1 MENKM
6 STSASKAKSKKK
18 HYEFKTDV
26 KQLLDLV
33 THSLYSHKDIF
44 LRELISNASDAI
56 DKVRFESLTN
66 ADLLEDNSEWQVE
79 LIPDEKEKTLTVR
92 DNGCGMSQDDLI
104 NHIGTIAKSGT
115 QEFIDKLKESKAQ
128 GNPDLI
134 GQFGVGFYSAFM
146 VADKVTVRTRRAG
159 GTGWQWISSGEASF
173 DLEECDKQDRG
184 TEVVL
189 HLKDDCEDYLK
200 EYTLRETVK
209 KYSNFVEFPICMEV
223 ERNEYPKDKD
233 GNDDYK
239 AEPKKV
245 KKMETL
251 NSAEAIWLKSKS
263 DIKEEDYKSF
273 YKQISHDFHDPQET
287 IHYSAEGAMEYKA
300 LMYIP
305 SKAPHNIFSPDSI
318 KGMHLYINRVFI
330 MNDCKKLLP
339 EYLRFVH
346 GVVDSSDL
354 PLNVSREILQD
365 NPQLEKINK
374 GLVSKLLS
382 TLKDMKKKKPEEYLK
397 FYKEFGMVLKEGLHY
412 DQDNKDKIM
421 ELVMFP
427 TTKTAE
433 GEFKTLKEYVE
444 GMQKD
449 QKEIYYISAENRTKA
464 LNSPHLELYRSKDME
479 VLLMTDNVDEY
490 ILPQLH
496 EYDKKQ
502 IKSVSAGTEN
512 IKGDKE
518 QEKAAREKGKKLAG
532 LLTAVKEKLGDDV
545 KEVKFSGKL
554 TESACCLT
562 PDDSEMNAQMAQMMR
577 SMGQPVPDPK
587 KILELNPT
595 HPLIDVLN
603 GLFEADKESEQFAEY
618 VGLIYNQALL
628 TEGSQL
634 KDPLGF
640 ARKISELMV
649 KAQKAA

>member
-1 MENKM
+1 MT
-6 STSASKAKSKKK
+6 TSASKAKSKNT

-79 LIPDEKEKTLTVR
+79 ITPDEKEKTLTIK
-92 DNGCGMSQDDLI
+92 DNGCGMSREDLI
-104 NHIGTIAKSGT
+104 DHIGTIAKSGT
-115 QEFIDKLKESKAQ
+115 QDFIDKIKESKKQ
-128 GNPDLI
+128 DNPDLI
-134 GQFGVGFYSAFM
+134 GQFGVGFYSSFM
-146 VADKVTVRTRRAG
+146 VADKVTVRTRTAG
-159 GTGWQWISSGEASF
+159 GTGWQWVSTGEASF
-173 DLEECDKQDRG
+173 DLDECDKQDRG

-189 HLKDDCEDYLK
+189 HLKEECEDYLQ
-200 EYTLRETVK
+200 EYTIRETVK

-245 KKMETL
+245 KSTETL
-251 NSAEAIWLKSKS
+251 NSAEAIWMQPKSE
-263 DIKEEDYKSF
+263 IKKEDYSSF
-273 YKQISHDFHDPQET
+273 YKQISHDFQDPMET

-300 LMYIP
+300 LMYLP
-305 SKAPHNIFSPDSI
+305 SKAPQNIFSPDSI

-339 EYLRFVH
+339 EYLRFVN

-374 GLVSKLLS
+374 GLVNKLLS
-382 TLKDMKKKKPEEYLK
+382 TLKTMKNKKPEEYLK
-397 FYKEFGMVLKEGLHY
+397 FYNEFGMVLKEGLHY
-412 DQDNKDKIM
+412 DQDNKEKLM

-433 GEFKTLKEYVE
+433 GEFKSLKDYVD
-444 GMQKD
+444 GMKKN
-449 QKEIYYISAENRTKA
+449 QKEIYYISAENRAKA
-464 LNSPHLELYRSKDME
+464 LNSPHLELYKSKNME
-479 VLLMTDNVDEY
+479 VLLMIDNVDEY
-490 ILPQLH
+490 ILPQLT
-496 EYDKKQ
+496 EYDKKP
-502 IKSVSAGTEN
+502 IKSVTAGAESL
-512 IKGDKE
+512 KGNKE
-518 QEKAAREKGKKLAG
+518 KEKAAKEKAKELGD
-532 LLTAVKEKLGDDV
+532 LLTAVKEKLGDDI

-562 PDDSEMNAQMAQMMR
+562 ADDSEMNAQMAQMMR
-577 SMGQPVPDPK
+577 SMGQAMPDPK

-603 GLFEADKESEQFAEY
+603 GLFEADKDSEQFGEY
-618 VGLIYNQALL
+618 VGLIYEQALL

-640 ARKISELMV
+640 AKKVSELMV
-649 KAQKAA
+649 KAQKA